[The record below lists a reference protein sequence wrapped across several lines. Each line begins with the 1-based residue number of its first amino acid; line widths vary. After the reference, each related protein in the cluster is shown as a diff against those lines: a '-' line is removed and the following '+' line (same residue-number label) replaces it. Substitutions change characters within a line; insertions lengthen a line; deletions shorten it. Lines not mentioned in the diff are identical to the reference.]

1 MTDAALSTL
10 NTVGPW
16 IIGLVSGLG
25 PHVVAYINR
34 RRDSNDA
41 KAKLAAEAAEARRQ
55 FKADARK
62 DAAGILQGELQRTR
76 KANGKQASEI
86 KSLKAQNAG
95 QQKQLDNL
103 KALHKDC
110 ERAHTGLRKQL
121 AALTGTVTKIKNG
134 H

>member
-1 MTDAALSTL
+1 MTDANTL
-10 NTVGPW
+10 NLVGSW
-16 IIGLVSGLG
+16 IIGMACGLG

-62 DAAGILQGELQRTR
+62 DAAGILQGELKRTR
-76 KANGKQASEI
+76 KANGKLEGVV

-95 QQKQLDNL
+95 QQKQLDSLNA
-103 KALHKDC
+103 KHKDC
-110 ERAHTGLRKQL
+110 ERAHGELRKQL
-121 AALTGTVTKIKNG
+121 ATLTGTVTKIKNG